1 MLQHNAMGLQEA
13 LAECNTFISEDEIP
27 WSKIAQKHG
36 VVRSTLTRTW
46 RGETRSREEQ
56 AIAQQKLTPQQE
68 EELVQYIEE
77 LTARHI
83 PPTREM
89 IANFASAV
97 AQEPVSESWVTR
109 FISKYSIHLISH
121 YSTGMDS
128 NRHNADSYTKY
139 ELYFNLLQRKIA
151 EYKVDAEHTYNMDE
165 KGFMIGIT
173 TRAKHVFSRRMWEKG
188 EVKASLQDGNR
199 AWITLL
205 ACVCGD
211 GSALPPSLI
220 YESANSTIQSSW
232 VEEIQSGEHSVLVS
246 SSPSGWTNNDIGLAW
261 LEQVFDRFTKEK
273 ARRKYRLL
281 ILDGHG
287 SHVTMDFINY
297 CDQNKILL
305 AIFPPHS
312 THTLQPLDVVM
323 FKPLSTAYSKELTT
337 HLHNG
342 QGLSVIKKS
351 DFFHLFWKAWVS
363 TFTQGL
369 ILRSFEATGISP
381 LQPSVILQRFAKDT
395 PEASDGSTSSS
406 SVYSGKDWLKIE
418 TLLRKVVRDET
429 SKELRKISRS
439 LHHISVQNQLLH
451 HENQGLKEALKTQK
465 KHKNKSKALQ
475 FQPRKEYH
483 GGAEFYSPSRVEK
496 ARLDEKTKQEN
507 QKAEELQKAE
517 MAKLRHANK
526 LYNEKIAQEK
536 REQRVREKE
545 ERERVRAEKAK
556 EAAKRKAQREHDK
569 QARNAKKAIQLPQKG
584 KRKALTAPA
593 AKISKKRRVGAAQ
606 SRAVAASP
614 PLPPRTHTTRSGR
627 TATLYK

>member
-1 MLQHNAMGLQEA
+1 MGLNEA
-13 LAECNTFISEDEIP
+13 LAECDTFASRDEIP
-27 WSKIAQKHG
+27 WSKIAEKHG
-36 VVRSTLTRTW
+36 VVRSTLTRKW
-46 RGETRSREEQ
+46 RGETRSREAES
-56 AIAQQKLTPQQE
+56 IARQKLTPQQE

-77 LTARHI
+77 LTARYI

-89 IANFASAV
+89 IQNFASSV

-109 FISKYSIHLISH
+109 FINKYNIHLISQ
-121 YSTGMDS
+121 YSTGMDA
-128 NRHNADSYTKY
+128 NRHNADSYVKY
-139 ELYFNLLQRKIA
+139 ELYFNLLQRKFA
-151 EYKVDAEHTYNMDE
+151 EYKLDAEHTYNMDE

-205 ACVCGD
+205 ACVCGN

-220 YESANSTIQSSW
+220 YESANNTIQSSW

-261 LEQVFDRFTKEK
+261 LQQVFDRFTKEK

-363 TFTQGL
+363 TFTQEL

-381 LQPSVILQRFAKDT
+381 LQPNVILQRFAQGT
-395 PEASDGSTSSS
+395 PEASDSNTSSS

-418 TLLRKVVRDET
+418 TLLRKVVRDE
-429 SKELRKISRS
+429 SSRDLRKLSRS
-439 LHHISVQNQLLH
+439 LHHISIQNQLLH
-451 HENQGLKEALKTQK
+451 HEIAGLKEVLKTQK

-496 ARLDEKTKQEN
+496 ARSDERTKQQN
-507 QKAEELQKAE
+507 QRAEELKKAE
-517 MAKLRHANK
+517 MAELRRANK

-536 REQRVREKE
+536 REQRAREKE
-545 ERERVRAEKAK
+545 EREQVRAEKAK
-556 EAAKRKAQREHDK
+556 EAAERKAQRERDK
-569 QARNAKKAIQLPQKG
+569 QARDAEKAVQLPQRG
-584 KRKALTAPA
+584 KRKVSAAPA
-593 AKISKKRRVGAAQ
+593 AKISKKRRVGAAR
-606 SRAVAASP
+606 SRTVAASP
-614 PLPPRTHTTRSGR
+614 PPAPRTHTTRSGR

>member
-1 MLQHNAMGLQEA
+1 MGLEEA
-13 LAECNTFISEDEIP
+13 LAECDTFASKDDTP
-27 WSKIAQKHG
+27 WSKIAEKHG
-36 VVRSTLTRTW
+36 VVRSTLTR
-46 RGETRSREEQ
+46 RYRAQTRSQKEQ
-56 AIAQQKLTPQQE
+56 ALSQQKLTPQQE

-77 LTARHI
+77 LSARHI

-97 AQEPVSESWVTR
+97 AREPVSESWVTR
-109 FISKYSIHLISH
+109 FINKYSIHLISQ

-165 KGFMIGIT
+165 KGFMIGVT
-173 TRAKHVFSRRMWEKG
+173 SRTKHVFSRRMWEKK
-188 EVKASLQDGNR
+188 EVTASLQDGNR
-199 AWITLL
+199 AWVTLI

-211 GSALPPSLI
+211 GSALPPGLL
-220 YESANSTIQSSW
+220 YESANNTLQSSW
-232 VEEIQSGEHSVLVS
+232 VEEIKPGVHSVLVS
-246 SSPSGWTNNDIGLAW
+246 SSPTGWTNNEIGLAW
-261 LEQVFDRFTKEK
+261 LQQVFDRFTKAK

-305 AIFPPHS
+305 AVLPPHS
-312 THTLQPLDVVM
+312 THTLQPLDKVM

-337 HLHNG
+337 HLHSG
-342 QGLSVIKKS
+342 QRLSVIKKS
-351 DFFHLFWKAWVS
+351 DFFHLFWKAWTS

-369 ILRSFEATGISP
+369 ILKSFETTGISP
-381 LQPSVILQRFAKDT
+381 LQPNVILQRFAKDT

-406 SVYSGKDWLKIE
+406 SVYSGKDWLQIE

-451 HENQGLKEALKTQK
+451 HENKGLKEVLKTQK

-475 FQPRKEYH
+475 FQPRNEYH

-496 ARLDEKTKQEN
+496 ARSDERTKQQN
-507 QKAEELQKAE
+507 QRAEELRKAE

-526 LYNEKIAQEK
+526 LYNEKIAQER
-536 REQRVREKE
+536 REQRAKEKE
-545 ERERVRAEKAK
+545 ERDRVRAEKAE
-556 EAAKRKAQREHDK
+556 EAAERKAQRERDK
-569 QARNAKKAIQLPQKG
+569 QARNAEKALQLPQRG
-584 KRKALTAPA
+584 KRKASQSVAPR
-593 AKISKKRRVGAAQ
+593 KKQ
-606 SRAVAASP
+606 NCSAVAARCSVVAAEP
-614 PLPPRTHTTRSGR
+614 PAAPRTHTTRSGR
-627 TATLYK
+627 TATLYN

>member
-261 LEQVFDRFTKEK
+261 LKQVFDRFTKEK

-323 FKPLSTAYSKELTT
+323 FKPLSTAY
-337 HLHNG
+337 
-342 QGLSVIKKS
+342 
-351 DFFHLFWKAWVS
+351 
-363 TFTQGL
+363 
-369 ILRSFEATGISP
+369 
-381 LQPSVILQRFAKDT
+381 
-395 PEASDGSTSSS
+395 
-406 SVYSGKDWLKIE
+406 
-418 TLLRKVVRDET
+418 
-429 SKELRKISRS
+429 
-439 LHHISVQNQLLH
+439 
-451 HENQGLKEALKTQK
+451 
-465 KHKNKSKALQ
+465 
-475 FQPRKEYH
+475 
-483 GGAEFYSPSRVEK
+483 
-496 ARLDEKTKQEN
+496 
-507 QKAEELQKAE
+507 
-517 MAKLRHANK
+517 
-526 LYNEKIAQEK
+526 
-536 REQRVREKE
+536 
-545 ERERVRAEKAK
+545 
-556 EAAKRKAQREHDK
+556 
-569 QARNAKKAIQLPQKG
+569 
-584 KRKALTAPA
+584 
-593 AKISKKRRVGAAQ
+593 
-606 SRAVAASP
+606 
-614 PLPPRTHTTRSGR
+614 
-627 TATLYK
+627 

>member
-1 MLQHNAMGLQEA
+1 
-13 LAECNTFISEDEIP
+13 
-27 WSKIAQKHG
+27 
-36 VVRSTLTRTW
+36 
-46 RGETRSREEQ
+46 
-56 AIAQQKLTPQQE
+56 
-68 EELVQYIEE
+68 
-77 LTARHI
+77 
-83 PPTREM
+83 
-89 IANFASAV
+89 
-97 AQEPVSESWVTR
+97 
-109 FISKYSIHLISH
+109 
-121 YSTGMDS
+121 MDS
-128 NRHNADSYTKY
+128 NRHNADSYVKY

-246 SSPSGWTNNDIGLAW
+246 SSPTGWTNNDIGLAW
-261 LEQVFDRFTKEK
+261 LKQVFDRFTKQK
-273 ARRKYRLL
+273 AQRKYRLL

-305 AIFPPHS
+305 AMFPPHS

-337 HLHNG
+337 HLHNS
-342 QGLSVIKKS
+342 QGLSAIKKS

-381 LQPSVILQRFAKDT
+381 LQPNVILQRFAQGT
-395 PEASDGSTSSS
+395 PEASDSNTSSS

-418 TLLRKVVRDET
+418 TLLRKAVRDET
-429 SKELRKISRS
+429 SKELKKLSRS
-439 LHHISVQNQLLH
+439 LHHITVQNSLLH
-451 HENQGLKEALKTQK
+451 HENLGLKEALKTQK
-465 KHKNKSKALQ
+465 KHKKKSKALNLQ
-475 FQPRKEYH
+475 SDREYH
-483 GGAEFYSPSRVEK
+483 GGAMFWSPRKVQEARSREQV
-496 ARLDEKTKQEN
+496 RQEEEQAEN
-507 QKAEELQKAE
+507 LKKAEIAEL
-517 MAKLRHANK
+517 RRANK
-526 LYNEKIAQEK
+526 LYNEKIA
-536 REQRVREKE
+536 
-545 ERERVRAEKAK
+545 
-556 EAAKRKAQREHDK
+556 
-569 QARNAKKAIQLPQKG
+569 
-584 KRKALTAPA
+584 
-593 AKISKKRRVGAAQ
+593 
-606 SRAVAASP
+606 
-614 PLPPRTHTTRSGR
+614 
-627 TATLYK
+627 

>member
-1 MLQHNAMGLQEA
+1 MGLNEA
-13 LAECNTFISEDEIP
+13 LAECDTFASRDEIP
-27 WSKIAQKHG
+27 WSKIAEKHG
-36 VVRSTLTRTW
+36 VVRSTLTRKW
-46 RGETRSREEQ
+46 RGETRSREAES
-56 AIAQQKLTPQQE
+56 IARQKLTPQQE

-89 IANFASAV
+89 IQNFASSV

-109 FISKYSIHLISH
+109 FINKYNIHLISQ
-121 YSTGMDS
+121 YSTGMDA
-128 NRHNADSYTKY
+128 NRHNADSYVKY
-139 ELYFNLLQRKIA
+139 ELYFNLLQRKFA
-151 EYKVDAEHTYNMDE
+151 EYKLDAEHTYNMDE

-205 ACVCGD
+205 ACVCGN

-220 YESANSTIQSSW
+220 YESANNTIQSSW

-261 LEQVFDRFTKEK
+261 LQQVFDRFTKEK

-363 TFTQGL
+363 TFTQEL

-381 LQPSVILQRFAKDT
+381 LQPNVILQRFAQGT
-395 PEASDGSTSSS
+395 PEASDSNTSSS

-418 TLLRKVVRDET
+418 TLLRKVVRDE
-429 SKELRKISRS
+429 SSRELRKLSRS
-439 LHHISVQNQLLH
+439 LHHISIQNQLLH
-451 HENQGLKEALKTQK
+451 HEIAGLKEVLKTQK
-465 KHKNKSKALQ
+465 KHKNKSKAL
-475 FQPRKEYH
+475 
-483 GGAEFYSPSRVEK
+483 
-496 ARLDEKTKQEN
+496 
-507 QKAEELQKAE
+507 
-517 MAKLRHANK
+517 
-526 LYNEKIAQEK
+526 
-536 REQRVREKE
+536 
-545 ERERVRAEKAK
+545 
-556 EAAKRKAQREHDK
+556 
-569 QARNAKKAIQLPQKG
+569 
-584 KRKALTAPA
+584 
-593 AKISKKRRVGAAQ
+593 
-606 SRAVAASP
+606 
-614 PLPPRTHTTRSGR
+614 
-627 TATLYK
+627 